1 MACTWLTMEEAA
13 IYLKV
18 HKHTIKS
25 YIKRGL
31 LKVNKPGGKL
41 VRICLGELEKLGEPA
56 DE

>member
-1 MACTWLTMEEAA
+1 MSCTFLTMDEAA

-18 HKHTIKS
+18 HRHTIKE
-25 YIKRGL
+25 YIKRGI
-31 LKVNKPGGKL
+31 LKANKPGGKL